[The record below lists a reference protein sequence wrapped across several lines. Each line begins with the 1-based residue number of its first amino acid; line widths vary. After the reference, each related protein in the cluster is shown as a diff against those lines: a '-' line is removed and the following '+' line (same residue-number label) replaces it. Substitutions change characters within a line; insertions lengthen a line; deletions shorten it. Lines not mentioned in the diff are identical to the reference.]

1 MFGINGLEFVALAII
16 AVLVIGP
23 ERLPEYAAQLG
34 RLVKELRRMATGARQ
49 QLKDEV
55 GSEFTDV
62 DWQKLD
68 PRQYD
73 PRRIIREAL
82 LEDDEE
88 PVKPQSPR
96 PPGSGSS
103 GTAAGW
109 AAGAAA
115 AAASSGSPDST
126 SGEDEAADA
135 SVDIG
140 GTAAGAAAT
149 GATAAGAAT
158 AAAQAP
164 SSTAAGPGVPNSGP
178 GSPGPWGARR
188 RPVQELPAGEPAP
201 FDVEAT

>member
-82 LEDDEE
+82 LEDDDE

-96 PPGSGSS
+96 QPGSGSS

-109 AAGAAA
+109 AAGATA
-115 AAASSGSPDST
+115 AAASSRPGSPDPT
-126 SGEDEAADA
+126 AGEDEAADTGA
-135 SVDIG
+135 S
-140 GTAAGAAAT
+140 AGA
-149 GATAAGAAT
+149 GGS
-158 AAAQAP
+158 AAQAS
-164 SSTAAGPGVPNSGP
+164 SSTAAGPGVPTAASNP
-178 GSPGPWGARR
+178 PGPWGGPRR